1 MNVGRAQ
8 WPQHR
13 ESMNRKNFIR
23 ALGASALVALTAGTA
38 QAQGWPTGTI
48 HLYVGSPP
56 GAPSDI
62 MARLFADQLSRQ
74 VRQSVVVENRPG
86 AGNSLAAM
94 AAARAEPDGHTL
106 VLSPDTVL
114 TVNPHVYHGGSFDPR
129 RDLVNVSVVASFSQM
144 LVCHPSVGV
153 KSVQELV
160 AKARAGRVTYASGGP
175 GVPGHLA
182 TAMFLE
188 AAKVRMDHIPYKGPS
203 PATQAVLSGEVDC
216 GFLATPTVLPHVKA
230 GKLVALAV
238 SSATPSP
245 LAPAVPTL
253 AQALKQPGLDV
264 SFRLVLQAPKATPPA
279 VLASIEKE
287 AQEAMKSPDLRA
299 KLVPHDLTAVGSSSA
314 DAQKVMQ
321 AEMARWEPVVKRLG
335 LKAD

>member
-1 MNVGRAQ
+1 MNTTQ
-8 WPQHR
+8 
-13 ESMNRKNFIR
+13 KIR
-23 ALGASALVALTAGTA
+23 SFAIGLVAAAACAAHA
-38 QAQGWPTGTI
+38 QAWPAKTVR
-48 HLYVGSPP
+48 LFVGSPP

-62 MARLFADQLSRQ
+62 TARVFADQLSRLVKQ
-74 VRQSVVVENRPG
+74 PVIVENRPG

-94 AAARAEPDGHTL
+94 AAAKADADGTTL

-114 TVNPHVYHGGSFDPR
+114 TVNPHVYNNKDFDPK

-153 KSVQELV
+153 KTVADLV
-160 AKARAGRVTYASGGP
+160 AKAKAGRVTYGSGGP

-182 TAMFLE
+182 SEMFLE
-188 AAKVRMDHIPYKGPS
+188 AARVRMDHIPYRGPA
-203 PATQAVLSGEVDC
+203 PATQAVLAGEVDC
-216 GFLATPTVLPHVKA
+216 GFLATPTVLPQVKA

-245 LAPAVPTL
+245 LAPEVPTL
-253 AQALKQPGLDV
+253 AKALNQPKLDV
-264 SFRLVLQAPKATPPA
+264 SFRLVLQAPKATPAP
-279 VLASIEKE
+279 VLAEIEKQ
-287 AQEAMKSPDLRA
+287 AQEVMKLPEVRA
-299 KLVPHDLTAVGSSSA
+299 KLQNQDVAAVGSTSA
-314 DAQKVMQ
+314 QAQAVLN